1 MASKLAS
8 KIPLYKAMTPKRRQ
22 QVHMLLGG
30 FALLAV
36 VMVVSGLIDG
46 PAKIN
51 AAGGK
56 ELPKPRPL
64 SGVPGAQ
71 LDARDAW
78 MGDAGKQLAAMKD
91 ELRGKDAEIKRLQ
104 DEQRRDRDTALGQF
118 NELRQRL
125 QMTPVTR
132 EAIASSGTTGAPGSS
147 GAPSASGSA
156 PPAGSTSPN
165 AVAAGTSGAPTSRAA
180 PPAAGAGRPIN
191 AAEVFPA
198 QARADRLPAPNGVF
212 PPGTPNT
219 AGVRPGM
226 GGSGPVGASTAALDA
241 SPAGSLM
248 RVSLMAPAAATAA
261 PATGTPSGAPS
272 GNSHAAAG
280 HAGAQAMAPKHLS
293 NFLPVGFAKA
303 VLLGG
308 LAAPTGGQAQAN
320 PIPVLLRLVDL
331 AVLPNGF
338 KGQVRDCLVIGEG
351 FGDHSAERAYVR
363 TTLLSCVMRDGRV
376 LEVPLKGN
384 VFGEDG
390 MNGLMGKLVTKQGAI
405 LNNALLAGVAAG
417 IGQGIAQ
424 ASQNVT
430 STALGQVQSAPV
442 DTVGILRG
450 GFGTGVGKALDR
462 LAQYYINLAEKT
474 FPVIEVQSGR
484 QVDVV
489 ITQGVSLDVALD
501 ALGPGPGSTP
511 VNNRNESRAPLLQTL
526 QTTRASVEDDDE

>member
-1 MASKLAS
+1 MASKFAS
-8 KIPLYKAMTPKRRQ
+8 KIPLYNAMTPKRRQ
-22 QVHMLLGG
+22 QVNMLLGG
-30 FALLAV
+30 IAVLAI
-36 VMVVSGLIDG
+36 VMIVSGLIEG
-46 PAKIN
+46 PPKIN

-71 LDARDAW
+71 LEARDAW

-104 DEQRRDRDTALGQF
+104 DEQRRDRDTTLGQF

-125 QMTPVTR
+125 QMAPVSR
-132 EAIASSGTTGAPGSS
+132 DSVVPSGATGAPGSS
-147 GAPSASGSA
+147 GAP
-156 PPAGSTSPN
+156 GSTGAQS
-165 AVAAGTSGAPTSRAA
+165 TSGAPSGPAA
-180 PPAAGAGRPIN
+180 PTTVTPTSGAPAAATALAGVGRPVN
-191 AAEVFPA
+191 AAEVFPS
-198 QARADRLPAPNGVF
+198 QVRGDRLPAPNGVY

-219 AGVRPGM
+219 AGARPGM
-226 GGSGPVGASTAALDA
+226 PGPVSATAAA
-241 SPAGSLM
+241 EISPVGSLM
-248 RVSLMAPAAATAA
+248 RVSLMTPAAAASASAGTAA
-261 PATGTPSGAPS
+261 MQGASMSTAP
-272 GNSHAAAG
+272 GDAG
-280 HAGAQAMAPKHLS
+280 GKQAAPKNLS
-293 NFLPVGFAKA
+293 NFLPVGLAKA

-338 KGQVRDCLVIGEG
+338 RGQVRDCLVIGEG

-501 ALGPGPGSTP
+501 GISAGPGSTP
-511 VNNRNESRAPLLQTL
+511 AHTRGESRTPLLQTL
-526 QTTRASVEDDDE
+526 QASRASVAADDDE

>member
-1 MASKLAS
+1 MASKFAS
-8 KIPLYKAMTPKRRQ
+8 KIPLYNALTPKRRQ
-22 QVHMLLGG
+22 QVNMLLGG
-30 FALLAV
+30 VAVLAIV
-36 VMVVSGLIDG
+36 LIVSGLIEG
-46 PAKIN
+46 PPKIN

-71 LDARDAW
+71 LEARDAW

-104 DEQRRDRDTALGQF
+104 DEQRRDRDTTLGQF

-125 QMTPVTR
+125 QMAPVAR
-132 EAIASSGTTGAPGSS
+132 DSAAPGGATGAPGSTGAPGNTGAPSTS
-147 GAPSASGSA
+147 GAPSA
-156 PPAGSTSPN
+156 P
-165 AVAAGTSGAPTSRAA
+165 AVAATGTPASGAPAAA
-180 PPAAGAGRPIN
+180 PAVATAGRPVN
-191 AAEVFPA
+191 AAEVFPS
-198 QARADRLPAPNGVF
+198 QVRGDRLPAPNGVY

-219 AGVRPGM
+219 AGARPGLQ
-226 GGSGPVGASTAALDA
+226 GPAGATAPIEP
-241 SPAGSLM
+241 SPVGSLM
-248 RVSLMAPAAATAA
+248 RVSLTTAAAAASSPTGTSPVASSASPVADQAGGKQAA
-261 PATGTPSGAPS
+261 PK
-272 GNSHAAAG
+272 N
-280 HAGAQAMAPKHLS
+280 LS

-338 KGQVRDCLVIGEG
+338 RGQVRDCLVIGEG

-501 ALGPGPGSTP
+501 GIGAGPGSAP
-511 VNNRNESRAPLLQTL
+511 AHNRGESRAPLLQTL
-526 QTTRASVEDDDE
+526 QTSRASVAADDDE